1 MCACALSVSKLG
13 GENGTRVSNRAT
25 EHELTRVLVNGAGAA
40 KAHGEAICPGSEAH
54 FVLLSHSLTKSVVG
68 SGSAAIE
75 QVVLSGGT
83 FFELEGHVG
92 VRDARKATGNCET
105 SGVIQESENYI
116 KKVRKSKKEGRRD
129 VKD

>member
-1 MCACALSVSKLG
+1 MCLCLCVSKLG
-13 GENGTRVSNRAT
+13 GENGTRVSNGAT

-40 KAHGEAICPGSEAH
+40 QAHGEAIGPGGEAH

-75 QVVLSGGT
+75 QVMLSGGT
-83 FFELEGHVG
+83 FFELEDHVG
-92 VRDARKATGNCET
+92 VGDARKATGNCET
-105 SGVIQESENYI
+105 SGVFHESENYI

-129 VKD
+129 G

>member
-83 FFELEGHVG
+83 FFELEDHVG

-105 SGVIQESENYI
+105 SGVCQESKNYI

-129 VKD
+129 VRD